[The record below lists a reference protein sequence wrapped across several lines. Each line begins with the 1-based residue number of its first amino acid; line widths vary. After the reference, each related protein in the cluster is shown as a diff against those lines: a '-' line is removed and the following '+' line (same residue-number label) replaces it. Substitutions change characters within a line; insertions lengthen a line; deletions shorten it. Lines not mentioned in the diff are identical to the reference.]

1 MERGGYAST
10 GQRRFAQTDWHAA
23 IHLERCQM
31 LNASTCGYGRRMKSF
46 YIAMMQRLTGEKPS
60 ALRAAAGAT
69 AAGMATGVVVYRLL
83 RHEADEG

>member
-1 MERGGYAST
+1 
-10 GQRRFAQTDWHAA
+10 
-23 IHLERCQM
+23 
-31 LNASTCGYGRRMKSF
+31 MKSF

-83 RHEADEG
+83 RHEATED